1 MKKTILIFM
10 CFALLF
16 TGCSAPKKADNEPES
31 ENHLIEES
39 EEPEIEFTSKIQS
52 DECMLCGDSEQPSLL
67 PLYKGQI
74 NVGIIDLNTFDVC
87 NLKMNRYD
95 DYGNLIEEKAGN
107 SSTMINSY
115 GENGMSVYYHA
126 NTDRGYTSGS
136 VSFPKDNELNVKE
149 VEELLCDACFNKIY
163 EEAWSNSP
171 YSVGVIDFSNMEV
184 RLFEENITG
193 FTFGDYYLDLDYRKL
208 DDEDERIDI
217 NILAF
222 YCPQRYE

>member
-1 MKKTILIFM
+1 MKKTILILM

-16 TGCSAPKKADNEPES
+16 TGCSAPIQADNEPEN
-31 ENHLIEES
+31 ETYLVEES
-39 EEPEIEFTSKIQS
+39 EEPEIEFTSKIQPE
-52 DECMLCGDSEQPSLL
+52 ECMICGDSEQPSLL

-74 NVGIIDLNTFDVC
+74 NVGIVDLNTFDVC

-95 DYGNLIEEKAGN
+95 DYGNLIEEKAG
-107 SSTMINSY
+107 SSSMMINSY
-115 GENGMSVYYHA
+115 GEDGMSVSYHA
-126 NTDRGYTSGS
+126 NTDRGYTSANI
-136 VSFPKDNELNVKE
+136 SFPRDNELDVKKI
-149 VEELLCDACFNKIY
+149 EELLCDDCFNKIY

-193 FTFGDYYLDLDYRKL
+193 FTFGDYYLDLDYREL

-217 NILAF
+217 NVLAF

>member
-1 MKKTILIFM
+1 MKKYILILM
-10 CFALLF
+10 CLSLLF
-16 TGCSAPKKADNEPES
+16 AGCSAQGQNENIT
-31 ENHLIEES
+31 ENENIVVEES
-39 EEPEIEFTSKIQS
+39 KEPEIEFTSKIKS

-74 NVGIIDLNTFDVC
+74 NVGVIDLNTFDVC

-115 GENGMSVYYHA
+115 GENGMSVYYHT

-136 VSFPKDNELNVKE
+136 VSFPRDNELDVKKI
-149 VEELLCDACFNKIY
+149 EELLCDDCFDKIY
-163 EEAWSNSP
+163 EEVWSNSP
-171 YSVGVIDFSNMEV
+171 YSIGVIDFSNMEV
-184 RLFEENITG
+184 RLLEENITG

-208 DDEDERIDI
+208 DDEDKRIEI
-217 NILAF
+217 NLLAF

>member
-1 MKKTILIFM
+1 MKKIILILM
-10 CFALLF
+10 CFTLLLA
-16 TGCSAPKKADNEPES
+16 GCSATKQADNVPKN
-31 ENHLIEES
+31 ENYLVEEN

-52 DECMLCGDSEQPSLL
+52 DECMLCNNAEKTLL

-74 NVGIIDLNTFDVC
+74 NIGIIDLNTFDVC

-95 DYGNLIEEKAGN
+95 DYGNLIEEKAG
-107 SSTMINSY
+107 SSSSMINSY
-115 GENGMSVYYHA
+115 GEDGMSVYYHA

-136 VSFPKDNELNVKE
+136 VSFPRNNELDVEK
-149 VEELLCDACFNKIY
+149 VEEMICNDCFHKIY

-184 RLFEENITG
+184 RLFEEDITG
-193 FTFGDYYLDLDYRKL
+193 FTFGDYYIDLDYRKL
-208 DDEDERIDI
+208 EDEDGRIDI

>member
-1 MKKTILIFM
+1 MKKYILILI
-10 CFALLF
+10 CLSLLF
-16 TGCSAPKKADNEPES
+16 AGCSAQGQNENIS
-31 ENHLIEES
+31 ENENIMVEES
-39 EEPEIEFTSKIQS
+39 EKPEIEFTSKIKS

-74 NVGIIDLNTFDVC
+74 NVGVIDLNTFDVC

-107 SSTMINSY
+107 SSTMINGY
-115 GENGMSVYYHA
+115 GEDGMSVYYHA
-126 NTDRGYTSGS
+126 NTDRGYASGS
-136 VSFPKDNELNVKE
+136 VSFPKNNELDVKK
-149 VEELLCDACFNKIY
+149 VEELLCDACFDKIY
-163 EEAWSNSP
+163 EEVWSNSP

>member
-1 MKKTILIFM
+1 MKKIILIIM
-10 CFALLF
+10 CLTLLF
-16 TGCSAPKKADNEPES
+16 AGCSPKKLNANISGNKNLSAEKS
-31 ENHLIEES
+31 EES
-39 EEPEIEFTSKIQS
+39 EIEFTSKIKS
-52 DECMLCGDSEQPSLL
+52 DECMLCGDADKTLL

-95 DYGNLIEEKAGN
+95 DYGNLIEEKARS

-115 GENGMSVYYHA
+115 GEDGMSVFYHA

-136 VSFPKDNELNVKE
+136 VSFSKNNELDVKK
-149 VEELLCDACFNKIY
+149 VEELLCDVCFDKIY

-208 DDEDERIDI
+208 DDGDERIEI
-217 NILAF
+217 NLLAF